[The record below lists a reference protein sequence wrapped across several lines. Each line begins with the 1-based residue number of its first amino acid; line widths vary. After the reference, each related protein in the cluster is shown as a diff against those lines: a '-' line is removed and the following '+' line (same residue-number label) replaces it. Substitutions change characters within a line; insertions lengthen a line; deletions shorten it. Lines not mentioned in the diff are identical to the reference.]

1 MESRRNNHST
11 ETFISLVEKD
21 INDVKNKQR
30 KRLKQNL
37 EKGEL
42 EADKEGAL
50 IIMDMGKYIAKADH

>member
-21 INDVKNKQR
+21 INDIKNKKR
-30 KRLKQNL
+30 KRLKGNL

-42 EADKEGAL
+42 EALKEL
-50 IIMDMGKYIAKADH
+50 KTEKT